1 MKILYVITGLGVGGA
16 ERVVTTVADRMVN
29 AGHSVKIVYL
39 VGNAD
44 VTPNSKDID
53 VIKLNLESFSRL
65 FIAAKRLRNIIL
77 KYQPDVVHSHM
88 FHSNILCRMVN
99 SITPINKL
107 ICTVH
112 NSNEGGQ
119 IRMLAYKLTNFLSD
133 VNTNVSEEATD
144 SLVAKRAFKKSQI
157 TTVYNGIDTDYFKFD
172 QVKRDLLRNQFNI
185 TKDTKVLISIGS
197 FSEQKDYPNLFK
209 AIQNLPSQLDYR
221 FFIVGEGPLKDELYR
236 LVESMGLQNN
246 ITFLGVRRDIPA
258 LLSMADIFVLSS
270 AWEGFGLVVAEAMS
284 CERIVVATDCGGVK
298 EVLDDSRFLVVPRD
312 HKELFKKIDESLSL
326 SENEAVT
333 IGLKNR
339 QRVLDKFSIDTSV
352 KEWNTLYAR

>member
-29 AGHSVKIVYL
+29 AGHTVKIVYL

-44 VTPNSKDID
+44 VMPNSQNIEL
-53 VIKLNLESFSRL
+53 ITLNLKSFSRL
-65 FIAAKRLRNIIL
+65 FIAVKRLRDIIL
-77 KYQPDVVHSHM
+77 NYQPDVVHSHM
-88 FHSNILCRMVN
+88 FHSNILCRIVN

-119 IRMLAYKLTNFLSD
+119 VRMLAYKFTNFLSD

-144 SLVAKRAFKKSQI
+144 SLVVKKAFKKSQI
-157 TTVYNGIDTDYFKFD
+157 TTVYNGIDTEYFKFD
-172 QVKRDLLRNQFNI
+172 QFERNLLRNQFNI
-185 TKDTKVLISIGS
+185 PKDKKVLISIGS
-197 FSEQKDYPNLFK
+197 LTEQKDYPNLFK
-209 AIQNLPSQLDYR
+209 AIQKLPNRNDYK
-221 FFIVGEGPLKDELYR
+221 FFIVGDGPLQDELYD
-236 LVESMGLQNN
+236 LVGSMGLNDT
-246 ITFLGVRRDIPA
+246 IIFLGIRRDIPS
-258 LLSMADIFVLSS
+258 LLSMADIFVLPS

-298 EVLDDSRFLVVPRD
+298 EVLGESPFLVAPQNY
-312 HKELFKKIDESLSL
+312 KELSKKINESLSL
-326 SENEAVT
+326 SKDEAIT

-339 QRVLDKFSIDTSV
+339 KRVLDKFSIDTSV

>member
-16 ERVVTTVADRMVN
+16 ERVVTTVADRMVD

-44 VTPNSKDID
+44 VTPNSQDID

-77 KYQPDVVHSHM
+77 RYQPDVVHSHM

-119 IRMLAYKLTNFLSD
+119 VRMLAYKLTNFLSD
-133 VNTNVSEEATD
+133 FNTNVSEEATD
-144 SLVAKRAFKKSQI
+144 SLVAKKAFKKSQI
-157 TTVYNGIDTDYFKFD
+157 STVYNGIDTDYFKFN
-172 QVKRDLLRNQFNI
+172 QVERNLLRNQFNI

-197 FSEQKDYPNLFK
+197 MSEQKDYPNLFR
-209 AIQNLPSQLDYR
+209 AIQKLANRKDYR
-221 FFIVGEGPLKDELYR
+221 FFIVGEGSLKDELHS
-236 LVESMGLQNN
+236 LVERMGLKDS

-258 LLSMADIFVLSS
+258 LLSMSDIFVLSS

-284 CERIVVATDCGGVK
+284 CKRVVVATDCGGVS
-298 EVLDDSRFLVVPRD
+298 EVVGSAGFLVEPNNSIVLAQALN
-312 HKELFKKIDESLSL
+312 EALSL
-326 SENEAVT
+326 SYEESCN
-333 IGLKNR
+333 IGVNARNR
-339 QRVLDKFSIDTSV
+339 IIDNYSLNASV
-352 KEWNTLYAR
+352 KAFLDIYS

>member
-44 VTPNSKDID
+44 ITPKSQDID
-53 VIKLNLESFSRL
+53 LIKLNLESFSKL
-65 FIAAKRLRNIIL
+65 FVAAKCLRSIIL

-119 IRMLAYKLTNFLSD
+119 VRMLAYKLTNFLSD

-144 SLVAKRAFKKSQI
+144 SLVAKRAFNKSQI
-157 TTVYNGIDTDYFKFD
+157 STVYNGIDTDYFKFD
-172 QVKRDLLRNQFNI
+172 QVERDLLRNQFRI

-209 AIQNLPSQLDYR
+209 AIQNLPSRQDYR
-221 FFIVGEGPLKDELYR
+221 FFIVGEGSLKSELHS

-246 ITFLGVRRDIPA
+246 ITFLGVRRDIPS

-298 EVLDDSRFLVVPRD
+298 EVLGESQFLVAPQD
-312 HKELFKKIDESLSL
+312 HKELFKKIDKSLNL
-326 SENEAVT
+326 SKNEAVK
-333 IGLKNR
+333 IGLENR

>member
-16 ERVVTTVADRMVN
+16 ERVVTTVADRMVD

-44 VTPNSKDID
+44 VTPNSKDIE
-53 VIKLNLESFSRL
+53 IIRLNLESFSRL

-119 IRMLAYKLTNFLSD
+119 VRMFAYKLTNFLSD
-133 VNTNVSEEATD
+133 INTNVSEEATD
-144 SLVAKRAFKKSQI
+144 SLVAKKAFKKSQI
-157 TTVYNGIDTDYFKFD
+157 STVYNGIDTDYFKFD
-172 QVKRDLLRNQFNI
+172 QVERDLLRNQFDIN
-185 TKDTKVLISIGS
+185 KDTKVLISIGS
-197 FSEQKDYPNLFK
+197 LSEQKDYPNLFRAVQK
-209 AIQNLPSQLDYR
+209 LANRQDYR
-221 FFIVGEGPLKDELYR
+221 FFIVGDGSLKDELHS
-236 LVESMGLQNN
+236 LVNSMGLKDN
-246 ITFLGVRRDIPA
+246 ITFLGVRRDIPS
-258 LLSMADIFVLSS
+258 LLSMADIFVLPS

-298 EVLDDSRFLVVPRD
+298 EVLGESQFLVAPQN
-312 HKELFKKIDESLSL
+312 HKKLFEKINESLSL
-326 SENEAVT
+326 SEYEAIT
-333 IGLKNR
+333 IGLNNR

-352 KEWNTLYAR
+352 KEWKTLYAR

>member
-16 ERVVTTVADRMVN
+16 ERVVTTVADCMVD

-119 IRMLAYKLTNFLSD
+119 VRMLAYKLTNFLSD
-133 VNTNVSEEATD
+133 INTNVSEEATE
-144 SLVAKRAFKKSQI
+144 SLVAKKAFKKSQI
-157 TTVYNGIDTDYFKFD
+157 STVYNGIDTDYFKFD
-172 QVKRDLLRNQFNI
+172 QVERDLLRNQFNI

-197 FSEQKDYPNLFK
+197 LSEQKDYPNLFK
-209 AIQNLPSQLDYR
+209 AIQKLANQQDYR
-221 FFIVGEGPLKDELYR
+221 FFIVGEGSLKDELHS
-236 LVESMGLQNN
+236 LVESMGLKES
-246 ITFLGVRRDIPA
+246 ITFLGIRRDIPS
-258 LLSMADIFVLSS
+258 LLSMADIFVLPS

-284 CERIVVATDCGGVK
+284 CERIVVATDCGGVS
-298 EVLDDSRFLVVPRD
+298 EVVGAEGFLVDPSNSSLLA
-312 HKELFKKIDESLSL
+312 KTINKALSL
-326 SENEAVT
+326 NIEESHN
-333 IGLKNR
+333 IGINARKRITNIYS
-339 QRVLDKFSIDTSV
+339 LDASV
-352 KEWNTLYAR
+352 KAYLELYN

>member
-16 ERVVTTVADRMVN
+16 ERVVTTVADRMVD

-44 VTPNSKDID
+44 VTPNSQDID
-53 VIKLNLESFSRL
+53 IIKLNLESFSRL

-77 KYQPDVVHSHM
+77 RYQPDVVHSHM

-119 IRMLAYKLTNFLSD
+119 VRMLAYKLTNFLSD
-133 VNTNVSEEATD
+133 FNTNVSEEATD
-144 SLVAKRAFKKSQI
+144 SLVAKKAFKKSQI
-157 TTVYNGIDTDYFKFD
+157 STVYNGIDTDYFKFN
-172 QVKRDLLRNQFNI
+172 QVERNLLRNQFNI

-197 FSEQKDYPNLFK
+197 MSEQKDYPNLFR
-209 AIQNLPSQLDYR
+209 AIQKLANRKDYR
-221 FFIVGEGPLKDELYR
+221 FFIVGEGSLKDELHS
-236 LVESMGLQNN
+236 LVERMGLKDS

-258 LLSMADIFVLSS
+258 LLSMSDIFVLSS

-284 CERIVVATDCGGVK
+284 CKRVVVATDCGGVS
-298 EVLDDSRFLVVPRD
+298 EVVGSAGFLVEPNNSIVLAQALN
-312 HKELFKKIDESLSL
+312 EALSL
-326 SENEAVT
+326 SYEESCN
-333 IGLKNR
+333 IGVNARNR
-339 QRVLDKFSIDTSV
+339 IIDNYSLNASV
-352 KEWNTLYAR
+352 KAFLDIYS

>member
-1 MKILYVITGLGVGGA
+1 MKVLYVITGLGVGGA
-16 ERVVTTVADRMVN
+16 ERVVTTVADRMVD

-39 VGNAD
+39 VGTAD
-44 VTPNSKDID
+44 VTPNSQDID
-53 VIKLNLESFSRL
+53 IIRLNLKSFSRL

-88 FHSNILCRMVN
+88 FHSNILCRIVN

-119 IRMLAYKLTNFLSD
+119 VRMLAYKLTNFLSD
-133 VNTNVSEEATD
+133 INTNVSEEATD
-144 SLVAKRAFKKSQI
+144 SLVAKKAFKKSQI
-157 TTVYNGIDTDYFKFD
+157 STVYNGIDTDYFKFD
-172 QVKRDLLRNQFNI
+172 QVERDLLRNQFNI

-197 FSEQKDYPNLFK
+197 LSEQKDYPNLFR
-209 AIQNLPSQLDYR
+209 AIQKLANRQDYR
-221 FFIVGEGPLKDELYR
+221 FFIVGEGSLKDELHS
-236 LVESMGLQNN
+236 LVESMGLKDSIN
-246 ITFLGVRRDIPA
+246 FLGVRRDIPS

-298 EVLDDSRFLVVPRD
+298 EVLGESQFLVAPQN
-312 HKELFKKIDESLSL
+312 HKALSKKIDESLSL
-326 SENEAVT
+326 SENEAIT